1 MADAFTND
9 TSPATAGVSGA
20 PRWRQGLAL
29 LALCTGLAL
38 AGCGGGKGA
47 GTSPKTPP
55 PPPEPTPQEKIAQLE
70 ASGQLPQ
77 LERLPLLGGI
87 DGNNDGVRDDIADHI
102 RKTYT
107 DPVQYRAAMQ
117 VARAYQ
123 NQLLVDK
130 HDHIA
135 LQDASEQMMR
145 AIACVRSHTPS
156 LVIPRRLAARSRLMD
171 ELEAM
176 TTNTK
181 ERLQAYLAYNKA
193 RSGSVSVRAE
203 GDVCE

>member
-1 MADAFTND
+1 MHRHTR
-9 TSPATAGVSGA
+9 SPAAAASL
-20 PRWRQGLAL
+20 RL
-29 LALCTGLAL
+29 LAASVALPSLLACSD
-38 AGCGGGKGA
+38 APA
-47 GTSPKTPP
+47 PP
-55 PPPEPTPQEKIAQLE
+55 AE

-145 AIACVRSHTPS
+145 AIACVRRNAFAGDTG
-156 LVIPRRLAARSRLMD
+156 RLAGSRLMD

>member
-1 MADAFTND
+1 MHRHTRR
-9 TSPATAGVSGA
+9 TPAAASL
-20 PRWRQGLAL
+20 RL
-29 LALCTGLAL
+29 LAAAIVLLSL
-38 AGCGGGKGA
+38 LGCSDA
-47 GTSPKTPP
+47 PAPP
-55 PPPEPTPQEKIAQLE
+55 AE

-77 LERLPLLGGI
+77 LERLPMIEGI
-87 DGNNDGVRDDIADHI
+87 DADGDGVRDDIADHI

-135 LQDASEQMMR
+135 LQAASEQMMR
-145 AIACVRSHTPS
+145 AIGCLEYAFPGGEQGAQ
-156 LVIPRRLAARSRLMD
+156 RLKLLTTTRDL
-171 ELEAM
+171 

-181 ERLQAYLAYNKA
+181 ERLLAYLAYNKS
-193 RSGSVSVRAE
+193 RSGSVSVSPE
-203 GDVCE
+203 GNTCE

>member
-1 MADAFTND
+1 
-9 TSPATAGVSGA
+9 
-20 PRWRQGLAL
+20 
-29 LALCTGLAL
+29 
-38 AGCGGGKGA
+38 
-47 GTSPKTPP
+47 
-55 PPPEPTPQEKIAQLE
+55 
-70 ASGQLPQ
+70 
-77 LERLPLLGGI
+77 
-87 DGNNDGVRDDIADHI
+87 
-102 RKTYT
+102 KTYT

-123 NQLLVDK
+123 SQLLVDK

-135 LQDASEQMMR
+135 LQAASEQMMR
-145 AIACVRSHTPS
+145 AIACVNRHAFAGDGGERQS
-156 LVIPRRLAARSRLMD
+156 LRLMD

>member
-1 MADAFTND
+1 MVPPDRETPRTMHRLAQRLTG
-9 TSPATAGVSGA
+9 ATW
-20 PRWRQGLAL
+20 PRLLASTTALLAL
-29 LALCTGLAL
+29 LACSDTL
-38 AGCGGGKGA
+38 
-47 GTSPKTPP
+47 PP
-55 PPPEPTPQEKIAQLE
+55 PAEPSTTQLE

-77 LERLPLLGGI
+77 LERLPLVGGV
-87 DGNNDGVRDDIADHI
+87 DADNDGVRDDIADHI

-135 LQDASEQMMR
+135 LQAASEQMMR
-145 AIACVRSHTPS
+145 AIACVGRHAFSGEANRS
-156 LVIPRRLAARSRLMD
+156 ARNRVFN

-193 RSGSVSVRAE
+193 QKWFGLRATGGE
-203 GDVCE
+203 RL

>member
-1 MADAFTND
+1 MPDAFTND

-20 PRWRQGLAL
+20 PRWRRGLAL

-77 LERLPLLGGI
+77 LERLPLIGGM
-87 DGNNDGVRDDIADHI
+87 DADNDGVRDDIADHI
-102 RKTYT
+102 RQTYT

-135 LQDASEQMMR
+135 LQAASEQMMR
-145 AIACVRSHTPS
+145 AIACVRRNAFAGDTG
-156 LVIPRRLAARSRLMD
+156 RLAGSRLMD

-203 GDVCE
+203 GEVCE

>member
-1 MADAFTND
+1 MHRHILC
-9 TSPATAGVSGA
+9 PAAAASL
-20 PRWRQGLAL
+20 RL
-29 LALCTGLAL
+29 LAATVVLLSLLACSD
-38 AGCGGGKGA
+38 APA
-47 GTSPKTPP
+47 PP
-55 PPPEPTPQEKIAQLE
+55 AET
-70 ASGQLPQ
+70 SGQLPQ
-77 LERLPLLGGI
+77 LERLPLLEGI
-87 DGNNDGVRDDIADHI
+87 DADGDGVRDDIADHI

-145 AIACVRSHTPS
+145 AIACVGRHAFSGEANRS
-156 LVIPRRLAARSRLMD
+156 ARNRVFN

-193 RSGSVSVRAE
+193 RSGSVSVRPE
-203 GDVCE
+203 GSVCE

>member
-1 MADAFTND
+1 MPDAFTND
-9 TSPATAGVSGA
+9 TSLATTGMSGA
-20 PRWRQGLAL
+20 GWRWRQGLAL

-70 ASGQLPQ
+70 ASGKLPQ
-77 LERLPLLGGI
+77 LERLPLVEGI
-87 DGNNDGVRDDIADHI
+87 DADGDGVRDDIADHI

-123 NQLLVDK
+123 AMLLVDT

-135 LQDASEQMMR
+135 LQAVSDQMMR
-145 AIACVRSHTPS
+145 AIACEATAFTGPSGLRQGEEMARDVR
-156 LVIPRRLAARSRLMD
+156 
-171 ELEAM
+171 AM

-193 RSGSVSVRAE
+193 RSGSVSVRVE
-203 GDVCE
+203 GSSCE

>member
-1 MADAFTND
+1 MPDAFTND
-9 TSPATAGVSGA
+9 TSHATKGVRGA

-29 LALCTGLAL
+29 LALCTSLAL

-145 AIACVRSHTPS
+145 AIACVRRNAFAGDTG
-156 LVIPRRLAARSRLMD
+156 RLAGSRLMD

>member
-1 MADAFTND
+1 MPDAFTND

-77 LERLPLLGGI
+77 LERLPLIGGV
-87 DGNNDGVRDDIADHI
+87 DADNDGVRDDIADHI

-117 VARAYQ
+117 MARAF
-123 NQLLVDK
+123 QLALLTDL
-130 HDHIA
+130 HDAIA
-135 LQDASEQMMR
+135 LREASDASNR
-145 AIACVRSHTPS
+145 AIVCAISAFPGDSGRIS
-156 LVIPRRLAARSRLMD
+156 RSRMLR
-171 ELEAM
+171 ELESM

-193 RSGSVSVRAE
+193 QSGSVSTEPE
-203 GDVCE
+203 GAACD

>member
-1 MADAFTND
+1 MPDAFTND
-9 TSPATAGVSGA
+9 TSHATKGVRGA

-47 GTSPKTPP
+47 GTSPKAPP
-55 PPPEPTPQEKIAQLE
+55 PPPEPPPQEKIAQLE

-77 LERLPLLGGI
+77 LERLPLIGGV
-87 DGNNDGVRDDIADHI
+87 DADNDGVRDDIADHI

-117 VARAYQ
+117 MARVHQAM
-123 NQLLVDK
+123 LLVDK

-135 LQDASEQMMR
+135 LQEVSEHSMK
-145 AIACVRSHTPS
+145 AIACLHQVFSLGDGPPEGTRVREE
-156 LVIPRRLAARSRLMD
+156 IRS
-171 ELEAM
+171 M

-193 RSGSVSVRAE
+193 RSGSISVRPE
-203 GDVCE
+203 GSVCE

>member
-1 MADAFTND
+1 MPDAFTND
-9 TSPATAGVSGA
+9 TSPATAGVRGA
-20 PRWRQGLAL
+20 QRWRQGLAL

-77 LERLPLLGGI
+77 LERLPIVEGI
-87 DGNNDGVRDDIADHI
+87 DADGDGVRDDIADHI

-117 VARAYQ
+117 VARALQ
-123 NQLLVDK
+123 ATLLVDT
-130 HDHIA
+130 HDHLA
-135 LQDASEQMMR
+135 LREVSDAGDR
-145 AIACVRSHTPS
+145 AIACVRR
-156 LVIPRRLAARSRLMD
+156 VAFVGAANRLEGSRLLQ
-171 ELEAM
+171 ELESM

-193 RSGSVSVRAE
+193 MSGSVSVGPE
-203 GDVCE
+203 GSVCE

>member
-1 MADAFTND
+1 MSDELNND
-9 TSPATAGVSGA
+9 TSRASAGVSGA
-20 PRWRQGLAL
+20 PRWRRGLAL
-29 LALCTGLAL
+29 LALSTGVAL

-117 VARAYQ
+117 VARAFQ
-123 NQLLVDK
+123 ATLLVDI
-130 HDHIA
+130 HDHLA
-135 LQDASEQMMR
+135 LREVSEAVGR
-145 AIACVRSHTPS
+145 AIACIHREGFPGKSDGAKGS
-156 LVIPRRLAARSRLMD
+156 QMRREIRD
-171 ELEAM
+171 M

-181 ERLQAYLAYNKA
+181 ERLQAFLAYNKA
-193 RSGSVSVRAE
+193 MSGSVWTPPE
-203 GDVCE
+203 GNVCE

>member
-1 MADAFTND
+1 MHRHTLC
-9 TSPATAGVSGA
+9 PAAAASL
-20 PRWRQGLAL
+20 RL
-29 LALCTGLAL
+29 LAATVVLLSLPACSDAP
-38 AGCGGGKGA
+38 
-47 GTSPKTPP
+47 SPP
-55 PPPEPTPQEKIAQLE
+55 AE

-77 LERLPLLGGI
+77 LERLPLIGGV
-87 DGNNDGVRDDIADHI
+87 DADNDGVRDDIADHI
-102 RKTYT
+102 RQTYT

-135 LQDASEQMMR
+135 LQAASEQMMR
-145 AIACVRSHTPS
+145 AIACVNRRAFAGDGGERQS
-156 LVIPRRLAARSRLMD
+156 LRLMD

-193 RSGSVSVRAE
+193 RSGSMSVRAE
-203 GDVCE
+203 GEVCE

>member
-1 MADAFTND
+1 MPGNNIKNAPQT
-9 TSPATAGVSGA
+9 TAGVAGA
-20 PRWRQGLAL
+20 RRWHQGMAL
-29 LALCTGLAL
+29 LALSTSLAL
-38 AGCGGGKGA
+38 VGCGGDKGS
-47 GTSPKTPP
+47 GTGSQT
-55 PPPEPTPQEKIAQLE
+55 PPPEPTPQEKLAQLE

-77 LERLPLLGGI
+77 LERLPLLGGVDA
-87 DGNNDGVRDDIADHI
+87 DGDGVRDDIALHI
-102 RKTYT
+102 EKTYT
-107 DPVQYRAAMQ
+107 DPVQRRAAMQ

-135 LQDASEQMMR
+135 LQAASEQMMR
-145 AIACVRSHTPS
+145 AIACVNRHAFPGEGGERQS
-156 LVIPRRLAARSRLMD
+156 LRLMD

-193 RSGSVSVRAE
+193 RSGSVSVRPE
-203 GDVCE
+203 GTVCE

>member
-1 MADAFTND
+1 MPRLVHRLKSAAPIRMLAGT
-9 TSPATAGVSGA
+9 AT
-20 PRWRQGLAL
+20 L
-29 LALCTGLAL
+29 LAMLA
-38 AGCGGGKGA
+38 CGD
-47 GTSPKTPP
+47 TLPP
-55 PPPEPTPQEKIAQLE
+55 PAEPIATPLN

-77 LERLPLLGGI
+77 LERLPMVEGI
-87 DGNNDGVRDDIADHI
+87 DADGDGVRDDIADHI

-123 NQLLVDK
+123 SQLLVDK

-135 LQDASEQMMR
+135 LQAASEQMMR
-145 AIACVRSHTPS
+145 AIACVNRHAFAGDGGERQS
-156 LVIPRRLAARSRLMD
+156 LRLMD